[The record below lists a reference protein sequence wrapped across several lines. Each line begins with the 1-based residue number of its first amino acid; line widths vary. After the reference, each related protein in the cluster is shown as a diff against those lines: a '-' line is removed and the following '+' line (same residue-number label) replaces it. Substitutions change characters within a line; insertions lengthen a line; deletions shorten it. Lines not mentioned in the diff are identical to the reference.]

1 MALTF
6 NKEAGL
12 AAIARKVEDGL
23 DRGLNEMTA
32 IAIENAPVRKDRSR
46 RSTRA
51 REDVVKTSREQFV
64 NDSSKFRFAASN
76 IRTYHRTRA
85 TLINAIE
92 PGKRTAAAI
101 ATESRRAAEVALTN
115 RGTGTFAFKFTNAR
129 TGEEVTN
136 LSTRRGRLTARASV
150 RGGNLKSKI
159 RRTEIGIDGTRLE
172 GKLISGATYSAPM
185 EFGFDHVGG
194 THVPA
199 QPFMRP
205 AKAHYKANW
214 RTYFKGSR

>member
-12 AAIARKVEDGL
+12 NAIAAKVQNGL
-23 DRGLNEMTA
+23 DRGLHEMTA
-32 IAIENAPVRKDRSR
+32 IAIEKAPVRKDRSR
-46 RSTRA
+46 RSTRE
-51 REDVVKTSREQFV
+51 REDIVKTSREQFV

-76 IRTYHRTRA
+76 ITAYRRAFRTGVA
-85 TLINAIE
+85 SLA
-92 PGKRTAAAI
+92 PGSRSAAAI
-101 ATESRRAAEVALTN
+101 ATESRRAAQVALTN
-115 RGTGTFAFKFTNAR
+115 RGTGTFTFKFTNAR

-136 LSTRRGRLTARASV
+136 LGTRRGRLTARASV

-159 RRTEIGIDGTRLE
+159 RRTEITRDGSRIE
-172 GKLISGATYSAPM
+172 GKLTSGATYSAPM

-205 AKAHYKANW
+205 AKAHYKSNW
-214 RTYFKGSR
+214 RTYFKR